1 MFLVKCLIGLSKHKV
16 NVTSDICSIT
26 SELVI
31 LILFQ
36 LLNSGITSHDI
47 DIIKIFFEYLDSIE
61 DLKLKSVQ
69 IKLAIFIYESIVL
82 LNPIVLNSNFNI
94 DGLRERYG
102 LESMIT
108 FTIQQFSDQFNQLLS
123 SLVAIKTSQNA
134 YFLAI
139 LNINMNLLASKV
151 MFYKYFNCL
160 EALQSIKNC
169 LSHSFMSIVSNNDKE
184 DSKIKGQLVD
194 LGVYQLK
201 VNGLLFVAELYDHCG
216 NVDNCLSYISEAV
229 SLAKYC
235 ESSSLSSIVSLHTI
249 RIWYRLSSPRVVSLV
264 QDVMTIS
271 DFSRVEVNGK
281 YPINLS

>member
-139 LNINMNLLASKV
+139 LNINMNL
-151 MFYKYFNCL
+151 
-160 EALQSIKNC
+160 I
-169 LSHSFMSIVSNNDKE
+169 I
-184 DSKIKGQLVD
+184 
-194 LGVYQLK
+194 
-201 VNGLLFVAELYDHCG
+201 
-216 NVDNCLSYISEAV
+216 
-229 SLAKYC
+229 
-235 ESSSLSSIVSLHTI
+235 
-249 RIWYRLSSPRVVSLV
+249 
-264 QDVMTIS
+264 
-271 DFSRVEVNGK
+271 
-281 YPINLS
+281 